1 MRNTYSGKVTK
12 LLPNQIF
19 VFGANT
25 EFRHGKGSALQALK
39 FGAKYG
45 VGGLVGQTWSIVTK
59 NLRKRKHP
67 SISKEEIISQIKGLY
82 EFANINNDKEFLIAY
97 SGTGSN
103 LNGYSNI
110 EMAEM
115 FSSFDI
121 PDNII
126 FEDEFNNLISNY
138 KQNSLS
144 S

>member
-1 MRNTYSGKVTK
+1 MRKTYSGRVTR
-12 LLPNQIF
+12 LSPNQIF

-25 EFRHGKGSALQALK
+25 EFRHGKGAALQALK

-45 VGGLVGQTWSIVTK
+45 VGGYVGQTWSIVTK
-59 NLRKRKHP
+59 NLSKKNHP
-67 SISKEEIISQIKGLY
+67 SITKECIISQIGNLY
-82 EFANINNDKEFLIAY
+82 KFAKINNDKEFLIAY

-138 KQNSLS
+138 KQNSLLS
-144 S
+144 

>member
-1 MRNTYSGKVTK
+1 MRKTYSGRVTR
-12 LLPNQIF
+12 LSPNQIF

-25 EFRHGKGSALQALK
+25 EFRHGKGAALQALK

-45 VGGLVGQTWSIVTK
+45 VGGYVGQTWSIVTK
-59 NLRKRKHP
+59 NLSKKNHP
-67 SISKEEIISQIKGLY
+67 SITKECIISQIRNLY
-82 EFANINNDKEFLIAY
+82 KFAKINTDKEFLIAY

-126 FEDEFNNLISNY
+126 FEDEFNNLIS